1 MVTELLHQLTAQPL
15 LVVLVM
21 TGGAVADSALG
32 VGALLPGE
40 SLVAVG
46 ATLLEG
52 TRSLW
57 LAWVSVAAGAF
68 LGDHVGYAVGRRL
81 GPAVAD
87 SGPVRRVGRARWE
100 RVTGLVRRHAVPTLA
115 LGRLAPGVRTLVAL
129 GAGASGV
136 SYARFALGSG
146 LGALLWSTVWVGG
159 GASVGRALQEFELVQ
174 LLPLAGAL
182 VVVALVVSN
191 RRSLLR
197 AVDSWLTWPNAVTV
211 ARLLLTVPLCLWL
224 VGAGSAGGAGAAP
237 APGWVV
243 AAGVAWA
250 GSDWLDGALAR
261 RLGQETR
268 VGAVLDPVADRLG
281 VLAVALSLAAGDHL
295 PWWPVLLLVLT
306 DAIVT
311 LLAGHAA
318 AHGRLAVSTLGKMRT
333 AVLMGGL
340 CLLLAGVL
348 LLPQVRTAG
357 VWVVNAGAVLH
368 LFAGID
374 YVRRALYSAPAPGPA
389 TGTAA
394 ATGSEGNR
402 STSRGDQSSFSHG

>member
-1 MVTELLHQLTAQPL
+1 MVTELLHQLAAQPL
-15 LVVLVM
+15 LVVLLM

-32 VGALLPGE
+32 VGAVLPGE
-40 SLVAVG
+40 TLVAVG
-46 ATLLEG
+46 ATVLEG

-81 GPAVAD
+81 GPAVAG
-87 SGPVRRVGRARWE
+87 SGPVRKVGRARWE

-136 SYARFALGSG
+136 SYGRFALGSG

-159 GASVGRALQEFELVQ
+159 GAALGRALQEFDLVQ

-182 VVVALVVSN
+182 VVVALVVGN
-191 RRSLLR
+191 RRTLLR
-197 AVDSWLTWPNAVTV
+197 AVDSWLTWPNAITV

-224 VGAGSAGGAGAAP
+224 VGAGSAGGADTGV
-237 APGWVV
+237 APGWIV

-281 VLAVALSLAAGDHL
+281 VLAVGLSLAAGDHL
-295 PWWPVLLLVLT
+295 SWWPVLLIVLT

-318 AHGRLAVSTLGKMRT
+318 AHGRLAVSTLGRVRT
-333 AVLMGGL
+333 AVLLGGL
-340 CLLLAGVL
+340 CVLLTGVL
-348 LLPQVRTAG
+348 LLPEVAAAG
-357 VWVVNAGAVLH
+357 VWVVSAGSVLH
-368 LFAGID
+368 VLAGID
-374 YVRRALYSAPAPGPA
+374 YVRRALRSAQAHGAETDAGSGSDAPTRREA
-389 TGTAA
+389 H
-394 ATGSEGNR
+394 
-402 STSRGDQSSFSHG
+402 SSFSHG